1 MMSKITN
8 RTEVAMLRAKG
19 PWKVVDADTKR
30 TDCDAKEMGPSLCR
44 AVNKEL
50 LVVCSPAYLHARC

>member
-1 MMSKITN
+1 
-8 RTEVAMLRAKG
+8 MLRAKG